1 LIFTH
6 DNVIYYQVTSVIH
19 VHISHILSLI
29 SNMLK
34 TTTNGPHFNFW
45 VKLSFQSVVEF
56 GLVKPN
62 TIKLGEWVILFY
74 CHVSNSF
81 ILLFDAAFLLRRTS
95 GIFIVLAHWNNRLQL
110 ETDMWLSVFI
120 LKHTGMFLTISLLKK
135 WCYNMSLLMY
145 SICFR

>member
-1 LIFTH
+1 MNNFF
-6 DNVIYYQVTSVIH
+6 SVWNLCQNIWS
-19 VHISHILSLI
+19 VLCWSWRDWSFYFKIIKYSRFPRKLK
-29 SNMLK
+29 LK

-81 ILLFDAAFLLRRTS
+81 ILLFDAAFLLRWTS

-110 ETDMWLSVFI
+110 ETDMWLSVVWPN
-120 LKHTGMFLTISLLKK
+120 LESSSTVVT
-135 WCYNMSLLMY
+135 
-145 SICFR
+145 